1 MKGASMKHAVALLLF
16 AVILATA
23 GAAQSSPPQRHA
35 GYLLGTQLGPR
46 KLAELAYSAGV
57 TDFKDVARATAI
69 GLAESQ
75 GYTRAYND
83 NLDANGNV
91 ISRDVGIWEINIPA
105 SEIGTSVEENLYD
118 PVQNAAAMAQLHSRR
133 GWQPWV
139 AYTSNVYLHDTYLR
153 RASLGVMNMAAEMFA
168 LDARAAGQSPKTPV
182 PMLSL
187 KQLSSFYSLY
197 R

>member
-1 MKGASMKHAVALLLF
+1 MKRALALLLF
-16 AVILATA
+16 AVLLATA
-23 GAAQSSPPQRHA
+23 GAAQSSPQQHS
-35 GYLLGTQLGPR
+35 GYLLGQQLGPR
-46 KLAELAYSAGV
+46 KLAELAYDAGV

-75 GYTRAYND
+75 GFTRAYND
-83 NLDANGNV
+83 NVDENGKV
-91 ISRDVGIWEINIPA
+91 ISRDVGLWEINIPA
-105 SEIGTSVEENLYD
+105 SQIGTSVEANLYD
-118 PVQNAAAMAQLHSRR
+118 PVQNAAAMARLHANR

-153 RASLGVMNMAAEMFA
+153 RASLGVMNMAAEMFV
-168 LDARAAGQSPKTPV
+168 LDGRAAGQSPKTPV

-187 KQLSSFYSLY
+187 KQLSTFYSLY